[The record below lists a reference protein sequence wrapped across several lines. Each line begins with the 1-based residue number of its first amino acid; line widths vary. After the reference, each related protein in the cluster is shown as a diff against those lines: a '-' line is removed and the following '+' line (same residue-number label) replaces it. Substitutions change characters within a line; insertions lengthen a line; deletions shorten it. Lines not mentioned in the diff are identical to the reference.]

1 MKQFGVACFATYNCG
16 KYTGWYRPD
25 AIMDWIYE
33 NSNYKHRHEDFA
45 ADYVEPPK
53 EKPKPKIVP
62 KVKPKKQKLTLR
74 PRKVTKPKPTLKKP
88 RSGVPTWE
96 KVNGKWVKVNPDGT
110 LSKQTF
116 KSKKRSTTA
125 KPTTSQ
131 QTRVKPTTA
140 VVATRQAATTRPTTV
155 LPSTKAP
162 STVQP
167 KTTVAMTAP
176 PSTRK
181 TGSSTELKS
190 LKREIKNE
198 MDEFEEYIERVAT
211 FMKKL

>member
-1 MKQFGVACFATYNCG
+1 
-16 KYTGWYRPD
+16 
-25 AIMDWIYE
+25 MDWIYE

-88 RSGVPTWE
+88 ESGVPTWE

-110 LSKQTF
+110 LAKQTF

-125 KPTTSQ
+125 KPTTLQ
-131 QTRVKPTTA
+131 QTRAKPTTA
-140 VVATRQAATTRPTTV
+140 AVATRQATTARPTTIM
-155 LPSTKAP
+155 PSAKTP

-167 KTTVAMTAP
+167 TVAMTAP

-181 TGSSTELKS
+181 SASSTPEWKS
-190 LKREIKNE
+190 LKKEVKNE